1 MPKTKWG
8 VYHNLRE
15 SEYVASNGEV
25 TLFFSSEL
33 YLNKFLSE
41 YENNRIIFLSKLS
54 KIVIDSYL
62 SMNIL
67 SDITFYCKTEKRG
80 FLAWLNGVKLSKED
94 LHKYALRLM
103 LQKEPV
109 KWVRIDRPKASQ
121 RFKIG
126 V

>member
-1 MPKTKWG
+1 MPSTKKG

-33 YLNKFLSE
+33 YLNKFLSQ
-41 YENNRIIFLSKLS
+41 YENNRIIFLSKMAKL
-54 KIVIDSYL
+54 VVDSYL
-62 SMNIL
+62 TMDIL
-67 SDITFYCKTEKRG
+67 ADITFYCKTEKRG
-80 FLAWLNGVKLSKED
+80 FLAWLNGVKLNKED

-103 LQKEPV
+103 LQKNEV
-109 KWVRIDRPKASQ
+109 KWIQIDRPKASQ